1 MIATQKQNVRTLT
14 GLTSV
19 SVMRALQGP
28 ASSAMVSPD
37 RPLNS
42 RSSTQRRSY
51 SDGKSNL
58 GFPGYF
64 CRS

>member
-19 SVMRALQGP
+19 SVKRALLGP
-28 ASSAMVSPD
+28 ASSVMVSPD

-42 RSSTQRRSY
+42 
-51 SDGKSNL
+51 
-58 GFPGYF
+58 
-64 CRS
+64 